1 MEIKLMKDERGSFSY
16 FMVFI
21 MLAVILVFLFAIGIP
36 MLTQINSE
44 FYKAGEPML
53 DTAYENAMLIEDA
66 DVQAAMLSNIEGQRQ
81 SIPDQI
87 EVLSIFFQYGW
98 LIIILVIVMV
108 LFMSSRRSIE
118 SGGLA

>member
-1 MEIKLMKDERGSFSY
+1 MKDERGSFSY

-53 DTAYENAMLIEDA
+53 DTAYENAMLVEDA
-66 DVQAAMLSNIEGQRQ
+66 DVQAAMLSNIDGQRQ
-81 SIPDQI
+81 SIPDQV

>member
-53 DTAYENAMLIEDA
+53 DTAYENALLVEDA
-66 DVQAAMLSNIEGQRQ
+66 DVQAAMLSNIDGQRQ
-81 SIPDQI
+81 SIPDQV

>member
-1 MEIKLMKDERGSFSY
+1 MNKSLLKDERGSFSY
-16 FMVFI
+16 FMVFVL
-21 MLAVILVFLFAIGIP
+21 LAVMLVFLFAFGIP

-53 DTAYENAMLIEDA
+53 DTAYANALEVKDA
-66 DVQAAMLSNIEGQRQ
+66 DVQAAMLSNIDGQRN

-98 LIIILVIVMV
+98 LIIIIVIVMV